1 MMPKS
6 KRLQRFIITLFLLL
20 SIPSVGLAQN
30 KVVMKFGVLPAL
42 QALPLFVAESKN
54 IFPKFGLDVDLIL
67 FNTAA
72 EKDIALASG
81 SLDGCF
87 ADLVTPLVLKGNGR
101 DIVIVAKSY
110 DTRHDRRMFA
120 ILAKPGS
127 NASSVKDLDGKPV
140 AIASNTVVDLV
151 NEKLQTQAGVP
162 MDKIN
167 TIESKNIGLR
177 FQALLN
183 GQLEAAALPEPL
195 VTVAVSKGA
204 RVLIDDA
211 GIGESQ
217 TALVFTRD
225 FVANHPEL
233 VKNFLAALQAANDLI
248 NSDPDSVRD
257 IMVEKVRL
265 PAALKLQYPVPR
277 FPKLAVPDRDAL
289 ENIAGWLKQRGVI
302 RSTVSYEQVVNGEL
316 IP

>member
-1 MMPKS
+1 MTPKP
-6 KRLQRFIITLFLLL
+6 KRLKNFFITVFLLL
-20 SIPSVGLAQN
+20 FIPTVVLGQN

-42 QALPLFVAESKN
+42 QALPLFVAESKGL
-54 IFPKFGLDVDLIL
+54 FPKFGLDVDLIL

-87 ADLVTPLVLKGNGR
+87 ADLVTPLVLKGNSR
-101 DIVIVAKSY
+101 DIVIVAKNY

-127 NASSVKDLDGKPV
+127 KVSSVKDLDGKPV

-162 MDKIN
+162 REKIN

-183 GQLEAAALPEPL
+183 GQLEAAVLPEPL

-204 RVLIDDA
+204 RILIDDA
-211 GIGESQ
+211 GLGESQ
-217 TALVFTRD
+217 TALVFTRE
-225 FVANHPEL
+225 FVTKHPEL
-233 VKNFLAALQAANDLI
+233 AKSFLAALQAANYLI

-265 PAALKLQYPVPR
+265 PVALKLQYPVPR
-277 FPKLAVPDRDAL
+277 FPKLAAPDRDAL

-316 IP
+316 VP